1 MVEGRHSSPLY
12 TVHCT
17 VHCTVLYCTVLY
29 TLTTST
35 GTTNQRAVKSQ
46 RPITAATIN
55 ISHLHTSKE
64 TFNTGRDWRRDL
76 VFSKHVYH
84 KIAQH

>member
-12 TVHCT
+12 IALYTVHCT
-17 VHCTVLYCTVLY
+17 LY

-64 TFNTGRDWRRDL
+64 TFNPGLARRRDL
-76 VFSKHVYH
+76 VFTKHVYH
-84 KIAQH
+84 QIAQH